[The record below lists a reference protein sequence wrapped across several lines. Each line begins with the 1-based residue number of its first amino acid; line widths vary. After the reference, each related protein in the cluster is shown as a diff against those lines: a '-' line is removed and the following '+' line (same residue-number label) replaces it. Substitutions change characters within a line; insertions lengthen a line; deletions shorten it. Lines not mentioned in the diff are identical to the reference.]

1 MDFKPSKYQTAI
13 FDFVKNETGNGV
25 VQACAGS
32 GKTTTIVS
40 ALDMIPANK
49 RVLFCAFNKRIADE
63 LQTRVPK
70 HVRAATLNA
79 IGWGILRSMKGD
91 CKLDAKKSDAMV
103 YAVAKKAMGE
113 GQQTEIYVNE
123 VKYAMSKLIG
133 LAKANMLNHKDEAD
147 MVSLLELMQDS
158 DSELKDSDFP
168 ILRAAYTLACNT
180 LTIVDFD
187 DQIFQPVARGWVKG
201 QYDFVMVD
209 EAQDL
214 SKAQMELVTGLCRK
228 GGRVVAVGDKRQAI
242 YAFRGADY
250 TAMDKL
256 QATLNAKEL
265 PLSVCYRC
273 PKNVVN
279 HAKEIAPEIESHPDA
294 PEGSVKFLQTQAMM
308 DTVKVGDFILSRTNA
323 PLLGMAF
330 KLVAKKIPAKV
341 LGADVAVTL
350 VNTIKRLAGAKKPG
364 QKYTEDTSVVVANA
378 IEERDK
384 QVSVLMLANKVR
396 RAALIQEKYDTII
409 GLASVAPTTT
419 ECIEF
424 IHNVFTNSVGG
435 AVTLSSIHKAK
446 GLEADKVYLL
456 TANLPHPLAQTESAQ
471 IQESNLKYV
480 GITRAKMELVF
491 VSNK

>member
-1 MDFKPSKYQTAI
+1 MDFTPSKYQQAI
-13 FDFVKNETGNGV
+13 FDFVKMEIGNGV

-63 LQTRVPK
+63 LQKRVPK
-70 HVRAATLNA
+70 HVRAATLNS
-79 IGWGILRSMKGD
+79 IGWNILRSMKSD
-91 CKLDAKKSDAMV
+91 CKLDAKKNDAMV
-103 YAVAKKAMGE
+103 YAAAKKAMGE

-133 LAKANMLNHKDEAD
+133 LAKANLLNPNDPQDMEKLENMMLDG
-147 MVSLLELMQDS
+147 DS
-158 DSELKDSDFP
+158 DLTANDFP
-168 ILRAAYTLACNT
+168 VLEASYKLACNT
-180 LTIVDFD
+180 LSIVDFD
-187 DQIFQPVARGWVKG
+187 DQIFQPVARKWVKG

-214 SKAQMELVTGLCRK
+214 STAQMELVLGLCRA
-228 GGRVVAVGDKRQAI
+228 GGRVVAVGDRRQAI
-242 YAFRGADY
+242 YAFRGADF

-256 QATLNAKEL
+256 QEALSAKEL

-273 PKNVVN
+273 PKTVVSV
-279 HAKEIAPEIESHPDA
+279 AKEIAPEIESSPEA
-294 PEGSVKFLQTQAMM
+294 PEGAVKHMAVQAMM
-308 DTVKVGDFILSRTNA
+308 DTVKIGDFILSRTNA

-330 KLVAKKIPAKV
+330 KLVAKRIPAKV

-350 VNTIKRLAGAKKPG
+350 VNTLKRLAGMKKAG
-364 QKYTEDTSVVVANA
+364 QKYSEDTALVIANA
-378 IEERDK
+378 IQERDE
-384 QVSVLMLANKVR
+384 QVSKFLALNKVR
-396 RAALIQEKYDTII
+396 RAAMVQEKYDTII
-409 GLASVAPTTT
+409 NLASVAPTTT

-424 IHNVFTNSVGG
+424 IHNVFTNTAGG

-456 TANLPHPLAQTESAQ
+456 TANLPHPLAQTEAA
-471 IQESNLKYV
+471 IVQEKNLKYV
-480 GITRAKMELVF
+480 GITRAKQELVL
-491 VSNK
+491 VN